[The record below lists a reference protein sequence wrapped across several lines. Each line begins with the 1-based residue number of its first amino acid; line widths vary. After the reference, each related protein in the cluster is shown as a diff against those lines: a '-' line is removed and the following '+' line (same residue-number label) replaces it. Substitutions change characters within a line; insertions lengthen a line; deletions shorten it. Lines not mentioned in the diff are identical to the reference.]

1 MSVAVANDRILVM
14 GDSLSAAHNM
24 RPEDGWVE
32 LLANA
37 LEPACQATFVNASIS
52 GETTAGGKTRLP
64 EILSRQHPT
73 IVILELGGNDGLR
86 GLSVA
91 AMKENLSEMIRMSQE
106 SGARTVL
113 SGIRIPTNYGSRYT
127 DAFTSA
133 FEDVASATGA
143 DYMPFLIEE
152 VALRT
157 ELMQADGIHPNEAAQ
172 PIIADHVLEHI
183 EPLLANCTA
192 PSLTTGS

>member
-1 MSVAVANDRILVM
+1 MAVLGAVKPR
-14 GDSLSAAHNM
+14 
-24 RPEDGWVE
+24 
-32 LLANA
+32 A
-37 LEPACQATFVNASIS
+37 LYR
-52 GETTAGGKTRLP
+52 RLP
-64 EILSRQHPT
+64 LPH
-73 IVILELGGNDGLR
+73 
-86 GLSVA
+86 A
-91 AMKENLSEMIRMSQE
+91 LSEKTE